1 MNQTPK
7 SLRLQ
12 VGLFG
17 RVNTGKSSLLNLLT
31 GQDAALTSSQPGTT
45 TDVVEKAMELLPLGP
60 VLFLDT
66 AGFEDGSPL
75 GPSREERTLLA
86 LRRCDV
92 VVLVM
97 EAGAWGEA
105 EERLVAMARDMKA
118 PLMVVVNKV
127 DQKAPSPPEMEFL
140 RKDGRPVLCVIATL
154 SQGRDVFLEDFK
166 RSLAQVMPQALEPPL
181 LGDLLPAGGLGVMV
195 VPIDLQAPK
204 GRLILPQVQ
213 AIRDGLDHDA
223 SVMVVKERE
232 LFTALDN
239 LKRPPNLVVC
249 DSQVVLKAAAD
260 TPPSVPLTTFSIL
273 FSRYKGDLVTMAR
286 GAAAIHG
293 LRSGDRVLVAE
304 ACTHHAL
311 ADDIGRV
318 KIPRWLRRF
327 TGLDLRVDHC
337 AHHDYPEDLSR
348 YRLVIHCGAC
358 MLNRREML
366 HRLRLA
372 EEAAVPI
379 TNYGIAISVLQGVVE
394 RALGP
399 FPAAFL
405 AYRDQVVLEK
415 KRAKTPFPA
424 GSAEAGQEMRR
435 MS

>member
-12 VGLFG
+12 MGLFG

-31 GQDAALTSSQPGTT
+31 GQDAAMTSSQPGTT

-66 AGFEDGSPL
+66 AGFEDESSL
-75 GPSREERTLLA
+75 GPSREARTLLA

-92 VVLVM
+92 VMLVV
-97 EAGAWGEA
+97 EAGVWGA
-105 EERLVAMARDMKA
+105 VEERLVRMARDLKI
-118 PLMVVVNKV
+118 PLMIVVNKV
-127 DQKAPSPPEMEFL
+127 DVKEPSQAEMEFF
-140 RKDGRPVLCVIATL
+140 RKDGRQVLCANAVL
-154 SQGRDVFLEDFK
+154 PQGRDAFLDALK
-166 RSLAQVMPQALEPPL
+166 SALAAALPRSLEPPL
-181 LGDLLPAGGLGVMV
+181 LGDLLPAGGLAVMV

-232 LFTALDN
+232 WLTALDN

-249 DSQVVLKAAAD
+249 DSQVVLKVAAD
-260 TPPSVPLTTFSIL
+260 TPPSVPLTTFSVL

-327 TGLDLRVDHC
+327 TGLDLTVDHC
-337 AHHDYPEDLSR
+337 AHHDYPADLSS

-366 HRLRLA
+366 HRLRLS
-372 EEAAVPI
+372 EEVAVPI
-379 TNYGIAISVLQGVVE
+379 TNYGIAIAVLQGVVE

-399 FPAAFL
+399 FPAAVL
-405 AYRDQVVLEK
+405 AYRDQVALEK
-415 KRAKTPFPA
+415 DRMKTTFPA
-424 GSAEAGQEMRR
+424 GLAEAGQEMRR